1 MLTVLNFYPAWAG
14 GSFIP
19 KHEIIGRKKNLIK
32 YLCRLFWLAVLK
44 RVHDSNER
52 VWFDSHNLLLEKK
65 KGKIVCM
72 CEVFTGISCWSLL
85 VGFILQSLVS
95 SIFEEPPPS
104 WKAHCFTGVRVLG
117 DSFSASLPFL
127 SFFSSSF
134 LKSSPGRFYISG
146 GKWPWH
152 KQIWEIECRS

>member
-95 SIFEEPPPS
+95 SIFEEPPQLKSTLFYWGEGFGGQFQCQP
-104 WKAHCFTGVRVLG
+104 
-117 DSFSASLPFL
+117 SFSFFL
-127 SFFSSSF
+127 FFFFFKIFSRQVLYF
-134 LKSSPGRFYISG
+134 WG
-146 GKWPWH
+146 
-152 KQIWEIECRS
+152 